1 VRAIRVSATVL
12 AAAMAAV
19 AVAAPP
25 EVPPPVKVEVGKD
38 HTVTLKP
45 AGAAKFTAAPGFDPS
60 ECLWFPGE
68 RGDDGSQIFLVR
80 PYRPGKFRVTLW
92 SEGDKRGVY
101 STLVLEASG
110 AVPPG
115 PTPPDPPTPPTPKP
129 DGALGLVKASRD
141 GLAAVA
147 GQWRPQ
153 ATALANAQRSTASAL
168 AAGGIPDDPAKILAA
183 WRSANNATVDPK
195 GWEPWGKTVS
205 ARLSELYAG
214 GKLPTKSEWAA
225 AFREVAEGL
234 E

>member
-1 VRAIRVSATVL
+1 MAQERVRFLSVTVL
-12 AAAMAAV
+12 ASLVASAAL
-19 AVAAPP
+19 AAPP
-25 EVPPPVKVEVGKD
+25 DVPDKLVAEPGQLVRIVVKADDVG
-38 HTVTLKP
+38 VLKN
-45 AGAAKFTAAPGFDPS
+45 FTDS
-60 ECLWFPGE
+60 EAFWGELVGPKGE
-68 RGDDGSQIFLVR
+68 RHYVFQAPAKNPRHQYVVGWWRKGE
-80 PYRPGKFRVTLW
+80 T
-92 SEGDKRGVY
+92 EGT
-101 STLVLEASG
+101 STTITVG